1 MTSENKEILFSSL
14 GGIEVKAD
22 ERVEQS
28 YSNFAEVFNRVTST
42 ISELIESESDENVK
56 SEGNNDY

>member
-56 SEGNNDY
+56 